1 MRLRVGGL
9 LLVAAVLSPGAWA
22 QGIAAGSYL
31 CTVEKRT
38 GVSMT
43 HLEGAPPPDV
53 FVDTSP
59 KMKFRMMVERGP
71 GYVATEL
78 PYDGPDAS
86 QLTWQTENAILH
98 GPYYGD
104 GWQFTAKDDQAF
116 LRMHDSIEPNIVW
129 FWHSGFE
136 YAGGEDP
143 NLTVRWGRCILE
155 TGKAS

>member
-59 KMKFRMMVERGP
+59 KMKFRMKVEEGGVVLTADLPHPRQGP
-71 GYVATEL
+71 GVVEPDRQDLLDLEGGDVLAAAPDRILQPADARSAT
-78 PYDGPDAS
+78 GPRGR
-86 QLTWQTENAILH
+86 QP
-98 GPYYGD
+98 GG
-104 GWQFTAKDDQAF
+104 AK
-116 LRMHDSIEPNIVW
+116 W
-129 FWHSGFE
+129 
-136 YAGGEDP
+136 
-143 NLTVRWGRCILE
+143 
-155 TGKAS
+155 